1 MNCLHVYNKGNALC
15 FKLIISVFLFDGNIF
30 WRGGHY
36 SGLKKCVQRMHGYP
50 GIYWVCSTISHS
62 PPQNPH
68 PPAPSSRALIPLCMQ
83 KMLSEVPGKVDVYK
97 NTHVV
102 FNFLQA
108 YQLQKN
114 NTISRLKCDSDLQI
128 EIKSSFFFLHAC
140 FKRYISSSLKCQL
153 ACSNKQFI
161 FKKNEATLT
170 FSNICDDLTISFS
183 RQVYKKTMIY
193 Q

>member
-102 FNFLQA
+102 FNL
-108 YQLQKN
+108 
-114 NTISRLKCDSDLQI
+114 ISI
-128 EIKSSFFFLHAC
+128 
-140 FKRYISSSLKCQL
+140 
-153 ACSNKQFI
+153 
-161 FKKNEATLT
+161 
-170 FSNICDDLTISFS
+170 
-183 RQVYKKTMIY
+183 
-193 Q
+193 

>member
-36 SGLKKCVQRMHGYP
+36 SGLKKYVQRMHGYP

-153 ACSNKQFI
+153 VATNNL
-161 FKKNEATLT
+161 FKKKMKPL
-170 FSNICDDLTISFS
+170 
-183 RQVYKKTMIY
+183 
-193 Q
+193 